1 MSYNKNI
8 SINIRN
14 DAQSRKGFPY
24 VEHTKFIKY
33 CTANKVSVNEYMLE
47 AYEKKGLLYP
57 CRRLLYPRELL
68 KRAFRARH
76 SFRREGYKIRGEWK
90 PLIDLEKLLETC
102 NNFMDEGF
110 KKAMVEGHPFEQMHI
125 NREDIYVFDPAKQPF
140 KAWKRYKVIVGEIS
154 ETKMK
159 DNRAKLY
166 YSSWKIFFVHE
177 LNRENTDTYNR
188 ATETRRGW
196 GIFNARIIESKLDE
210 FIPFFEKISL
220 FSFRWSLY
228 DSDYYYRNRSDTQE
242 GWAVSAE
249 KLKHVARFYFK
260 DFSYKKWIHFLR
272 KLIEIHEN
280 TREAEKILLS
290 LEAKSYIARTV
301 RFLRYATDYEFQKIC
316 DDVSG
321 TLKNSRSQGSE
332 DGVDIHQGRL
342 EALFADEK
350 WDLEKNVSWMLE
362 DNLKALNKSLEEEE
376 RITESLAGQLFS
388 ELVEEPQ
395 FTALAAIRKI
405 NKAYWDQELW
415 CENDIWSGI
424 TDLAVS
430 IEDHGKTWIGEN
442 KRLEGIFSRSFDLR
456 QFSNL
461 KQSASVGLTAKT
473 ADEFIQ
479 KLKLLLQSKKIPENK
494 RCGKHLLITL
504 LTRNF
509 STHNMGGFK
518 ILSQEE
524 RSGIYIALVRTL
536 FVVYAKH
543 KNV

>member
-1 MSYNKNI
+1 MSYNENI
-8 SINIRN
+8 PINIPN
-14 DAQSRKGFPY
+14 DAQSRKDSPY

-33 CTANKVSVNEYMLE
+33 CTKNKVSVNESMLE
-47 AYEKKGLLYP
+47 AYEKKGLLFP
-57 CRRLLYPRELL
+57 CRRLLYPREFL

-76 SFRREGYKIRGEWK
+76 SLRRKGYKIRDEWN
-90 PLIDLEKLLETC
+90 PLIDLEKSLDTC
-102 NNFMDEGF
+102 NSFLQEGF
-110 KKAMVEGHPFEQMHI
+110 KKAMVEGHPFEQIHI
-125 NREDIYVFDPAKQPF
+125 NREDVYVFNPVKQPF

-188 ATETRRGW
+188 ATGTRSGW
-196 GIFNARIIESKLDE
+196 GIFNARVIESKLDE
-210 FIPFFEKISL
+210 FIPFFEKISF

-228 DSDYYYRNRSDTQE
+228 DSDHHYRNQSDAQE
-242 GWAVSAE
+242 VWAVSAE

-260 DFSYKKWIHFLR
+260 DFSYKKWIRFLR

-280 TREAEKILLS
+280 TRDAEKILLS
-290 LEAKSYIARTV
+290 LEAKSYIARTI

-321 TLKNSRSQGSE
+321 TFKNSRSRGSE

-362 DNLKALNKSLEEEE
+362 DNLKGLNESLEEGE
-376 RITESLAGQLFS
+376 RIPESLAGQLFS

-424 TDLAVS
+424 TDLAVY
-430 IEDHGKTWIGEN
+430 IEDHGKTWIGEQ
-442 KRLEGIFSRSFDLR
+442 KQLEGILSASCEIG

-461 KQSASVGLTAKT
+461 KQNASVSTSAKT
-473 ADEFIQ
+473 GDEFSR
-479 KLKLLLQSKKIPENK
+479 KLNLLLQSEKIKKNR
-494 RCGKHLLITL
+494 RCGKHLLIAL

-509 STHNMGGFK
+509 SAHNGGE
-518 ILSQEE
+518 ILSQKE
-524 RSGIYIALVRTL
+524 RSGIYLALIRTL

-543 KNV
+543 KGV